1 MQKLVSSCRVLGD
14 APEFRPVMNLRGI
27 DVIATRL
34 WYDRYVPTRY
44 PANVLSGFE
53 RTAGATFFH
62 LNQLQVGSRERQ
74 GSRCLLLGLQGL
86 GQGHYCLVG
95 VLELPLSAVMPSAY
109 PRLWR

>member
-14 APEFRPVMNLRGI
+14 APEFRAVMNLRGI

-62 LNQLQVGSRERQ
+62 LNQLQVGSRERA
-74 GSRCLLLGLQGL
+74 GFMMPVCWAAGVGDHGNHCLAGALQL
-86 GQGHYCLVG
+86 T
-95 VLELPLSAVMPSAY
+95 LS
-109 PRLWR
+109 L